1 MEEANAMSSPLKLV
15 VVCALALASSQ
26 VFADDKIRI
35 GAPLELSG
43 RFVAYGAQGK
53 RGIEMAVDTFGG
65 AIRNK
70 KIEVLYSDV
79 QSNNQVALTA
89 FTDLTQQQNVDFI
102 IGPIASGIVAA
113 SVPAWR
119 QTKPLWIVPGSSS
132 MQLEEEMKGED
143 LFFHTY
149 PWAYEYH
156 AGTSAALAN
165 TLGKGK
171 KVAFVYSDGAYGRE
185 QIASAKEFYAKAG
198 FTIAS
203 AELVRE
209 GTTDLNPILQRIR
222 LTHPDVLVGI
232 VQTTDGIQLANQI
245 HVARMNV
252 PVLVGT
258 AYPQLKEWSKAVGE
272 TANGWVGA
280 TTYLPGMKRPADP
293 KLPKLFPSLTDW
305 EEAFKQRYHRDPEF
319 LDVTIYTSCMMLLV
333 AIERAGTEDKNT
345 VAKELANLNIQ
356 TMLGSSNFKPTPG
369 GAMHQAFEDMVV
381 YQRQGDNFVI
391 LYPAG
396 AADGKLMLGNK

>member
-1 MEEANAMSSPLKLV
+1 MSSLLKLTA
-15 VVCALALASSQ
+15 VCALALASSHA
-26 VFADDKIRI
+26 FAEDTIRI

-53 RGIEMAVDTFGG
+53 RGIDMAVDTFGG
-65 AIRNK
+65 KIGDK

-89 FTDLTQQQNVDFI
+89 FTDLTQQQNIDFV

-119 QTKPLWIVPGSSS
+119 QTKPLWIVPGSSAT
-132 MQLEEEMKGED
+132 QLEQEMKGED

-156 AGTSAALAN
+156 ENTAATLAN
-165 TLGKGK
+165 ALGKGK
-171 KVAFVYSDGAYGRE
+171 KVAIVYSDGAYGRE
-185 QIASAKEFYAKAG
+185 QLPWAKEFYTKAG
-198 FTIAS
+198 FDIVA

-209 GTTDLNPILQRIR
+209 GATDLNPILQRIR

-258 AYPQLKEWSKAVGE
+258 AYPQLNEW
-272 TANGWVGA
+272 
-280 TTYLPGMKRPADP
+280 
-293 KLPKLFPSLTDW
+293 
-305 EEAFKQRYHRDPEF
+305 
-319 LDVTIYTSCMMLLV
+319 
-333 AIERAGTEDKNT
+333 
-345 VAKELANLNIQ
+345 
-356 TMLGSSNFKPTPG
+356 
-369 GAMHQAFEDMVV
+369 
-381 YQRQGDNFVI
+381 
-391 LYPAG
+391 
-396 AADGKLMLGNK
+396 